1 MRPKISPE
9 ISLTLIC
16 QKIYIKNNKNFET
29 DIIQCIDFCSRNV
42 CKLAHISS
50 NDLFAYLNLTF

>member
-29 DIIQCIDFCSRNV
+29 DIIQCLDVCTRNV
-42 CKLAHISS
+42 CKLAHI
-50 NDLFAYLNLTF
+50 